1 METHFA
7 GLSIGKEANPK
18 FLAAA
23 VLAIG
28 AETVSCRAR
37 NQLRGSIATRGKR
50 ATNQASDR
58 LKKTATLGGGNE

>member
-28 AETVSCRAR
+28 AETVFCRAR

-58 LKKTATLGGGNE
+58 LKKIRHTGWRK